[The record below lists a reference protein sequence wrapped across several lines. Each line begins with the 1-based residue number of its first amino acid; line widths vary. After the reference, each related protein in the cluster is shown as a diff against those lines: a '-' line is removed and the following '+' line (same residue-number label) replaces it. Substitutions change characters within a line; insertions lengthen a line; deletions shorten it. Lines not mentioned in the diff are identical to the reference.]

1 MRSVQGRGALSYVEG
16 EHPGSQRLL
25 CPLAWALLPP
35 RSRARGR
42 SGLVSVPPHLND
54 SETVASDL
62 FASVVQALDLSQLC
76 GIGCRG
82 HSTSNRSHFV
92 SIRPLRELIER
103 TEAKTASIRSHFTR
117 SSIALPEP
125 QPTQQRVTPTLQR
138 HGTTTTKAPAPA
150 HPRRRGHRR
159 RRLLHD
165 SVISARPRESAVPG
179 RHEGRADA
187 RRRSSSIFRHTAGRP

>member
-1 MRSVQGRGALSYVEG
+1 MRAVRRRGPLSYAEG
-16 EHPGSQRLL
+16 EHACLQRLL

-82 HSTSNRSHFV
+82 HSTSNKSHFV

-125 QPTQQRVTPTLQR
+125 QPTQQRASDADTSKPWQ
-138 HGTTTTKAPAPA
+138 HHHK
-150 HPRRRGHRR
+150 
-159 RRLLHD
+159 
-165 SVISARPRESAVPG
+165 SARPRTSTPS
-179 RHEGRADA
+179 RASPPA
-187 RRRSSSIFRHTAGRP
+187 PAPRLCYIRSTS

>member
-1 MRSVQGRGALSYVEG
+1 MRGVRGRGALSHVEVSILA
-16 EHPGSQRLL
+16 PSAFL

-76 GIGCRG
+76 GIGCIGCRG

-117 SSIALPEP
+117 SSIALPAASAN
-125 QPTQQRVTPTLQR
+125 TAARDADAS
-138 HGTTTTKAPAPA
+138 APW
-150 HPRRRGHRR
+150 HH
-159 RRLLHD
+159 HNK
-165 SVISARPRESAVPG
+165 SARPRTSTPS
-179 RHEGRADA
+179 RASPPA
-187 RRRSSSIFRHTAGRP
+187 PAPLHYCTRSTS

>member
-1 MRSVQGRGALSYVEG
+1 MRGVRGRGALSHVEG

-117 SSIALPEP
+117 SSIALPAASAN
-125 QPTQQRVTPTLQR
+125 TAARDA
-138 HGTTTTKAPAPA
+138 GAAPEW
-150 HPRRRGHRR
+150 HH
-159 RRLLHD
+159 HNK
-165 SVISARPRESAVPG
+165 SARPRTSTPS
-179 RHEGRADA
+179 RASPPA
-187 RRRSSSIFRHTAGRP
+187 PAPRLCYIRSTS

>member
-1 MRSVQGRGALSYVEG
+1 MRGVRGRGALSHVEG

-125 QPTQQRVTPTLQR
+125 QPTQQRATPTLQR
-138 HGTTTTKAPAPA
+138 HGSTPTKAPAPA

-159 RRLLHD
+159 RRLLHYTT
-165 SVISARPRESAVPG
+165 VPARPRES
-179 RHEGRADA
+179 
-187 RRRSSSIFRHTAGRP
+187 